1 MSAKKN
7 EAGHV
12 KACHTSLYI
21 KFELSVLSTE
31 WGVNVD
37 MRPINRYPSK
47 HDLLISIYHFK
58 REIKIVL
65 SLKPIQSEALDA
77 VLLYVRK
84 QLNPFLIR
92 WHPLFFTPHGKPI
105 YKKVSQSDL
114 RDFDQDLENL
124 RDAHITTSKVL
135 KHFRDGDG

>member
-1 MSAKKN
+1 MNAKN
-7 EAGHV
+7 N

-21 KFELSVLSTE
+21 KFQLSVLSAE
-31 WGVNVD
+31 WGVNFD

-47 HDLLISIYHFK
+47 HDLLVSVYHFK
-58 REIKIVL
+58 REIKVVL
-65 SLKPIQSEALDA
+65 GVKPIRSEALDA

-105 YKKVSQSDL
+105 YKKVSQDVL
-114 RDFDQDLENL
+114 RDFDHDLGNL
-124 RDAHITTSKVL
+124 RDAHLTTGKVL
-135 KHFRDGDG
+135 GHFIDNDKDDG